1 MFARLA
7 IVAAVAIFVWTG
19 LVSVADSHGPKQVYV
34 VRQHD
39 TLWDIASTRYAGDV
53 RAAVYR
59 IQEANDLHGGVLRP
73 GQRLV
78 LP

>member
-7 IVAAVAIFVWTG
+7 IVAAAAIFVWTG
-19 LVSVADSHGPKQVYV
+19 LTGAADSHGPKQVYV

-39 TLWDIASTRYAGDV
+39 TLWDIAAARYAGDV
-53 RAAVYR
+53 REAIYR
-59 IQEANDLHGGVLRP
+59 IQRANDLDGGVLRP
-73 GQRLV
+73 GQRLI